1 MVICFKQITL
11 HYHGFLKEHL
21 KGMKDK
27 ETAGKTEGES
37 NKMANVMWA
46 PGNLVLNRQTQ
57 HINIKDVAG

>member
-1 MVICFKQITL
+1 
-11 HYHGFLKEHL
+11 
-21 KGMKDK
+21 MKDK